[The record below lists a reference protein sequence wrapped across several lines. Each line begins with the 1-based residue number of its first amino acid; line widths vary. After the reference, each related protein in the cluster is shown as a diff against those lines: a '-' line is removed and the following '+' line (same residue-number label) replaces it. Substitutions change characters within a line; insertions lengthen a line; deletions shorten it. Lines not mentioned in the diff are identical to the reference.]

1 MFFFII
7 AYSSPQRNIFEY
19 YLPSPC
25 TYSIT
30 IFPKA
35 EADNNFYWQSTK
47 HICLLDVLKSLKRV
61 DYFHISGPKLNGP
74 LTVHQPK
81 I

>member
-7 AYSSPQRNIFEY
+7 AFSSPQRNIFEY
-19 YLPSPC
+19 NLPSPC

-35 EADNNFYWQSTK
+35 EADNNFYS
-47 HICLLDVLKSLKRV
+47 
-61 DYFHISGPKLNGP
+61 
-74 LTVHQPK
+74 
-81 I
+81 